1 MKLTNLLLTRKTSC
15 MQNLIRAGRAF
26 YGIGIIGIGIQ
37 QFIYSEFRPV
47 LLPFW
52 PAAIPASLIW
62 AYITGALLVLAGII
76 LITGKNARTVS
87 VILGIFFFLLFL
99 CFHVYYQ
106 LFLIPYDFHF
116 GNWTNALKEL
126 AFSGGAFVIASSFPE
141 TKSFFSNKTLLTL
154 GRIFFSIMLIVFGI
168 DHFLYT
174 DFVAPLVPNW
184 IPGHIFWTYFGAVAL
199 IGSGTCIMFKI
210 KIQLVGMLLG
220 IMLLLWFIILHI
232 PRAIADPYEGKGNE
246 ITSVFQAL
254 AFSGVAFV
262 IAACAG
268 TRKK

>member
-1 MKLTNLLLTRKTSC
+1 MKMTNFLCKDKTNC
-15 MQNLIRAGRAF
+15 MQNLIRVGRAF
-26 YGIGIIGIGIQ
+26 YGIGVAGIGIQ

-47 LLPFW
+47 LLPYW
-52 PAAIPASLIW
+52 PTSFPSFVIW
-62 AYITGALLVLAGII
+62 AYIIGAVLVLAGAII
-76 LITGKNARTVS
+76 ALIRNARTVS
-87 VILGIFFFLLFL
+87 ILLGALFFLLFL

-126 AFSGGAFVIASSFPE
+126 ALSGGAFVMASSFSE
-141 TKSFFSNKTLLTL
+141 TRSFISNKTLLIL

-199 IGSGTCIMFKI
+199 IGSGACIMLKVKI
-210 KIQLVGMLLG
+210 RLVGMLLG
-220 IMLLLWFIILHI
+220 TMLLLWFIILHI

-254 AFSGVAFV
+254 AFSGIAFV
-262 IAACAG
+262 IASSG
-268 TRKK
+268 GIRKK

>member
-1 MKLTNLLLTRKTSC
+1 
-15 MQNLIRAGRAF
+15 MQNLTKAGRAF
-26 YGIGIIGIGIQ
+26 YGIGIAGIGIQ
-37 QFIYSEFRPV
+37 QFIYSEFRPM
-47 LLPFW
+47 LLPYWSSFF
-52 PAAIPASLIW
+52 PGQYIW
-62 AYITGALLVLAGII
+62 AYITGALLILAGASII
-76 LITGKNARTVS
+76 FSKNARTVS
-87 VILGIFFFLLFL
+87 ILLGIFFFLLFL

-126 AFSGGAFVIASSFPE
+126 AFSGGALVVASSFPE
-141 TKSFFSNKTLLTL
+141 TRLFISNKMLLTL

-168 DHFLYT
+168 DHFLYI

-199 IGSGTCIMFKI
+199 IGSGVCIILKI
-210 KIQLVGMLLG
+210 KIRLVGMLLG
-220 IMLLLWFIILHI
+220 SMLLLWFIILHI
-232 PRAIADPYEGKGNE
+232 PRAIADPYAGKGNE

-254 AFSGVAFV
+254 AFSGIAFV
-262 IAACAG
+262 IAISAS

>member
-1 MKLTNLLLTRKTSC
+1 MKMIKFLYKDKTNC
-15 MQNLIRAGRAF
+15 MQNLIKAGRAF
-26 YGIGIIGIGIQ
+26 FGIGIVGIGIQ
-37 QFIYSEFRPV
+37 QFIYSAFRPV

-52 PAAIPASLIW
+52 PVSIPASSVW

-76 LITGKNARTVS
+76 ITFGKNARTVS
-87 VILGIFFFLLFL
+87 VLLGIFFFLLFL

-106 LFLIPYDFHF
+106 IFLIPYDFHF

-141 TKSFFSNKTLLTL
+141 TRSFVSNKLLLIL

-199 IGSGTCIMFKI
+199 IGSGICIMLKI
-210 KIQLVGMLLG
+210 KIRLVGILLG
-220 IMLLLWFIILHI
+220 TMLLLWFIILHI
-232 PRAIADPYEGKGNE
+232 PRAITDPYGEKGNE

-254 AFSGVAFV
+254 AFSGIAFV
-262 IAACAG
+262 IAICAG
-268 TRKK
+268 PG

>member
-1 MKLTNLLLTRKTSC
+1 
-15 MQNLIRAGRAF
+15 MQNLTKAGRAF
-26 YGIGIIGIGIQ
+26 YGIGIAGIGIQ
-37 QFIYSEFRPV
+37 EFIYSEFRPM
-47 LLPFW
+47 LLPYWSSFF
-52 PAAIPASLIW
+52 PGQYTL
-62 AYITGALLVLAGII
+62 AYITGALLILAGASII
-76 LITGKNARTVS
+76 FSKNARTVS
-87 VILGIFFFLLFL
+87 ILLGIFFSLLFL

-126 AFSGGAFVIASSFPE
+126 AFSGGAFVVASSFPE
-141 TKSFFSNKTLLTL
+141 TRLFINNKMLLTL

-168 DHFLYT
+168 DHFLYI

-199 IGSGTCIMFKI
+199 IGSGVCIILKI
-210 KIQLVGMLLG
+210 KIRLVGMLLG
-220 IMLLLWFIILHI
+220 SMLLLWFIILHI
-232 PRAIADPYEGKGNE
+232 PRAIADPLAEKGNE

-254 AFSGVAFV
+254 AFSGIAFV
-262 IAACAG
+262 IAISAG